1 LKLHITRNQAKGL
14 LGNVK
19 FELNSKVELTDE
31 EEKLIKKYNTSQE
44 TLFVGK
50 INILGIELNVRITI
64 ENLIKGHTFKC
75 GNIAEIIK
83 YEAIVKDSCGIFKNY
98 LEIMKNFGGEDI
110 IEFS

>member
-31 EEKLIKKYNTSQE
+31 EEKLIKKYNTNQE

-50 INILGIELNVRITI
+50 VNILGIELNVRITI
-64 ENLIKGHTFKC
+64 DNLVKGHTFKC
-75 GNIAEIIK
+75 SNIAEIVR
-83 YEAIVKDSCGIFKNY
+83 YEAIVRDSCGTFKNY
-98 LEIMKNFGGEDI
+98 LEVMKDFGGEDVF
-110 IEFS
+110 EY